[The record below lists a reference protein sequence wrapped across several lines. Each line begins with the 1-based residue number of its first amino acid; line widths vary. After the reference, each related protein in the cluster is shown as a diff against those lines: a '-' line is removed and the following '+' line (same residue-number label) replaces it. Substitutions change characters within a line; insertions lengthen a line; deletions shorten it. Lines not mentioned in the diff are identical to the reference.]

1 MVCIVSFGRSIR
13 LIYGNRIL
21 WILYLLGSLAG
32 GLSMNFG
39 MPNLPMVMPQ
49 VGADAAISS
58 ILTFYGLLNLHQT
71 VLLFFIPVNMWVHNI

>member
-1 MVCIVSFGRSIR
+1 
-13 LIYGNRIL
+13 
-21 WILYLLGSLAG
+21 
-32 GLSMNFG
+32 MNFG
-39 MPNLPMVMPQ
+39 MPNLPMVVPQ